1 MLGIGKERDARA
13 SREEKERKSSCFHV
27 VFVIIFLLL
36 FRIQVK
42 KKKKEKK
49 RGKKKGKKKKKRT
62 LTFTGSNHFTI
73 CSGVLLPE
81 HTSSAAEQSA
91 LCSPSFRRQGC
102 QQFLNCNSMNKA
114 FFFIFIFPPAFF
126 FFFLPQSLEF
136 LSKGRRVRPFHQIVS
151 KTELFPLLPAL
162 HLSTCQWWKRGEDQ
176 CFNLLGCPKRFC
188 CVVEPH

>member
-114 FFFIFIFPPAFF
+114 FFFYFYFSPAFF
-126 FFFLPQSLEF
+126 FFFSFPNRWNF
-136 LSKGRRVRPFHQIVS
+136 CPKAG
-151 KTELFPLLPAL
+151 ELG
-162 HLSTCQWWKRGEDQ
+162 LSTRLFQRLSCSPSCQL
-176 CFNLLGCPKRFC
+176 FI
-188 CVVEPH
+188 